1 MKKMLFALL
10 ACATLAAPAM
20 AADWSVTNAFYR
32 PYGDYTDKADYT
44 FYLYHDS
51 TASITSTAD
60 MTNAIADMTL
70 SEFTALAGTGYAF
83 TVDRAWGMISVEG
96 DLSAP
101 LTTLSADPAN
111 IWGVCVYNGE
121 NAAFSVAE
129 TDADYVHMMGEWQYY
144 SDSAAYT
151 AFKPDSPATPE
162 PATATLSLLA
172 LAGLATRR
180 RRK

>member
-20 AADWSVTNAFYR
+20 AAEWNVLDATYS
-32 PYGDYTDKADYT
+32 PYGGYTDKADYT

-70 SEFTALAGTGYAF
+70 SEFTAAAGTGYAF
-83 TVDRAWGMISVEG
+83 TKNKALGRIGTDGS
-96 DLSAP
+96 LSTP
-101 LTTLSADPAN
+101 LTTLSANPAN

-162 PATATLSLLA
+162 PATATLSLMA
-172 LAGLATRR
+172 LAGLCARR
-180 RRK
+180 RRH